1 MEINR
6 RSLQLAAMALAA
18 AALTGQTGHAQAQ
31 DYPTKPVRI
40 VVPFGAGGPT
50 DVTARLVA
58 QALSQRLGQQF
69 VVENVPGAGGN
80 IGTSQVSR
88 AKPDG
93 YTLLVASTGHMV
105 NPSLYANP
113 LYDPKKDFAPIT
125 LIAASPNVLVVH
137 SSVPA
142 NSVKELVEEMRK
154 NPKKYS
160 FAHPAT
166 GSTPHLSGELFKLHF
181 GLKDYT
187 VIPYHSAAQAINS
200 TITNQTPTAWT
211 ALPPAV
217 AAAKAGQVRALA
229 VTSPKRVAA
238 LPDVPTMAEAGVE
251 GQEAETLTSMFAPAG
266 TPKAIVDRI
275 AKAVADSLKDPEL
288 DKKLEA
294 MGFVPVG
301 NTPEEWGKRVDVEIE
316 KWSKVVKDAKIPQIK

>member
-1 MEINR
+1 MTAFTR
-6 RSLQLAAMALAA
+6 RKVHIAAIAA
-18 AALTGQTGHAQAQ
+18 AALMVNLAPAAAQE
-31 DYPTKPVRI
+31 YPTKPVRI

-58 QALSQRLGQQF
+58 QQLSQRLGQQF

-80 IGTSQVSR
+80 IGTSQVGR

-105 NPSLYANP
+105 NPSLYANA
-113 LYDPKKDFAPIT
+113 LYDPVKDFTPLT
-125 LIAASPNVLVVH
+125 LVAASPNVLVVH
-137 SSVPA
+137 PSVPA
-142 NSVKELVEEMRK
+142 KTVKELVEEMKK
-154 NPKKYS
+154 NPKKYT

-187 VIPYHSAAQAINS
+187 VIPYHSAAQAIAS
-200 TITNQTPTAWT
+200 TVANQTPTAWT

-217 AAAKAGQVRALA
+217 AAAKAGQLRPIA
-229 VTSPKRVAA
+229 VTSPKRVAV

-251 GQEAETLTSMFAPAG
+251 GQEAETLTGMFAPAG
-266 TPKAIVDRI
+266 TPKPIIDKLYKAI
-275 AKAVADSLKDPEL
+275 AEGLKDKEFVA
-288 DKKLEA
+288 KLEA

-301 NTPEEWGKRVDVEIE
+301 NTPEEWGKRVNVEIE
-316 KWSKVVKDAKIPQIK
+316 KWGKVIKDANIPQIK